1 MVLYNIEYRAF
12 VLLICVGLLA
22 IRPHQVCGSRKVVL
36 GARNHHR
43 MIKAI
48 DHHMNSLGTD
58 KKRASVVSKKYDA
71 NQSSKRTVR
80 RGSDPIHNRT
90 WSRAMC
96 IARQWKQ
103 RHTEETLHQCIKI
116 GRSSLWKF
124 GLVLDNSL
132 FLGFLADVR
141 YFFFF
146 FSLSKIFI
154 WWIWRWV
161 VTIFWLNVGAVTFI
175 HYICFQ
181 VAELYVF
188 LLDEFFITINSN
200 PYNWGLRC
208 GMGSNPR
215 PLF

>member
-1 MVLYNIEYRAF
+1 MCLDLQIYDWGWIWNSGPFFHALNSPQYLSLLHDYNIGAQQNILAQDMVLYNIEYRAF

-48 DHHMNSLGTD
+48 DHHMNSLSTD
-58 KKRASVVSKKYDA
+58 KKRASVASKKYDA

-96 IARQWKQ
+96 IARPWKQ

-116 GRSSLWKF
+116 RRSWLWKF
-124 GLVLDNSL
+124 GW
-132 FLGFLADVR
+132 F
-141 YFFFF
+141 
-146 FSLSKIFI
+146 
-154 WWIWRWV
+154 WI
-161 VTIFWLNVGAVTFI
+161 I
-175 HYICFQ
+175 HY
-181 VAELYVF
+181 F
-188 LLDEFFITINSN
+188 LVS
-200 PYNWGLRC
+200 
-208 GMGSNPR
+208 
-215 PLF
+215 

>member
-48 DHHMNSLGTD
+48 DHHMNSLSTD
-58 KKRASVVSKKYDA
+58 KKRASVASKKYDA

-141 YFFFF
+141 FSLFFFF
-146 FSLSKIFI
+146 FVQNLYMMNLKVSCDNILTECWSSHIYSLYLFPSSRTLRVLVGWIF
-154 WWIWRWV
+154 
-161 VTIFWLNVGAVTFI
+161 
-175 HYICFQ
+175 
-181 VAELYVF
+181 
-188 LLDEFFITINSN
+188 
-200 PYNWGLRC
+200 YND
-208 GMGSNPR
+208 
-215 PLF
+215 